1 MILVNVM
8 VQGEPDTKPFFKT
21 FQHQSKSDESIFFES
36 AKLVQG
42 RILRNLRININE
54 TITIFT
60 AYIVTELRAGKTIT
74 EIQKHASEI
83 LSPEKV
89 LIGVPESLRMLTFT
103 VALDNIPKQVVT
115 LNTPIPIFTYFL
127 EDAKMHD
134 MQQVR

>member
-1 MILVNVM
+1 MILVNIM

-21 FQHQSKSDESIFFES
+21 FHHLSKSDENIFFES

-74 EIQKHASEI
+74 EIQRKYSHQI
-83 LSPEKV
+83 YLDVEK
-89 LIGVPESLRMLTFT
+89 F
-103 VALDNIPKQVVT
+103 
-115 LNTPIPIFTYFL
+115 
-127 EDAKMHD
+127 
-134 MQQVR
+134 

>member
-1 MILVNVM
+1 MILINIM
-8 VQGEPDTKPFFKT
+8 VQGEPDTEPFFKT
-21 FQHQSKSDESIFFES
+21 FQHRSKSDENIFFES

-54 TITIFT
+54 TITIF
-60 AYIVTELRAGKTIT
+60 AAFIVTELRAGKTTT

-89 LIGVPESLRMLTFT
+89 LIGVPESLRKLTFT
-103 VALDNIPKQVVT
+103 VSLDDIPKQVVT

-127 EDAKMHD
+127 EDVKMQD

>member
-1 MILVNVM
+1 MILINIM
-8 VQGEPDTKPFFKT
+8 VQGEPDTEPFFKT
-21 FQHQSKSDESIFFES
+21 FQHQSKSDENIFFES

-54 TITIFT
+54 TILIFA
-60 AYIVTELRAGKTIT
+60 AYVVTELRAGKTIT
-74 EIQKHASEI
+74 EIQKQASKI

-89 LIGVPESLRMLTFT
+89 LIGVPESLRKLIFT
-103 VALDNIPKQVVT
+103 VSLDDTPKQVVT